1 MRTGEFALEG
11 NVFLVEGEKYAKQ
24 RWKMKW
30 ENFDER
36 RWLEQRFANLYVGQ
50 LDTIDELDT
59 DALRALVTELEDARR
74 NGKLDL
80 ETDAGLKNLQRIVE
94 KYESRKIQ

>member
-1 MRTGEFALEG
+1 
-11 NVFLVEGEKYAKQ
+11 
-24 RWKMKW
+24 MKW

-59 DALRALVTELEDARR
+59 DALRAMVTELEDAQR
-74 NGKLDL
+74 NGQLNL

-94 KYESRKIQ
+94 KYESPKIT

>member
-1 MRTGEFALEG
+1 
-11 NVFLVEGEKYAKQ
+11 
-24 RWKMKW
+24 MKW

-59 DALRALVTELEDARR
+59 DALRAMVTELEDAQR

-80 ETDAGLKNLQRIVE
+80 ETDAGLTNLKRIVE

>member
-11 NVFLVEGEKYAKQ
+11 NVFLAEGEKYAKQ

-59 DALRALVTELEDARR
+59 DALRAMVTELEDAQR

>member
-1 MRTGEFALEG
+1 
-11 NVFLVEGEKYAKQ
+11 
-24 RWKMKW
+24 MKW

-59 DALRALVTELEDARR
+59 DALRALVTELEDAQR
-74 NGKLDL
+74 NEQLDL
-80 ETDAGLKNLQRIVE
+80 ETDAGLKNLQRLVE
-94 KYESRKIQ
+94 KYESPKIQ